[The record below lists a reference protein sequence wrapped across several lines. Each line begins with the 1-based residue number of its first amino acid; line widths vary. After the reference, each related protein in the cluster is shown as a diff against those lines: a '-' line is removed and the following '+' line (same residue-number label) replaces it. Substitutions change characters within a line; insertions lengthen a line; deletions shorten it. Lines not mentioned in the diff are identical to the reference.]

1 MQRKVFLPRIATELL
16 DSLEDLI
23 DVLGSVGAVGEE
35 RELVEEESAGGDPDV
50 GAGDSIEARKRRHS
64 GWGTRWRRVCQSR
77 VLSWACGDLTPGE
90 SSRGG
95 RGAKL

>member
-35 RELVEEESAGGDPDV
+35 RELVEEESAGGDPD
-50 GAGDSIEARKRRHS
+50 GGPED
-64 GWGTRWRRVCQSR
+64 
-77 VLSWACGDLTPGE
+77 E
-90 SSRGG
+90 SSEGG
-95 RGAKL
+95 GVDFEEGRAGCASARTEVS